1 MKTTKHSRSNSI
13 CNFITNRNYGS
24 FPVPF
29 LWLLVALDNC
39 LQTSLLWNHNNYQIC
54 YQILVIKWLHKET
67 CYCIICFYILMLVFQ
82 YGFYLLYFYVF
93 YLFKNHSGVTPLH
106 EFQEFNHSKTLVHH
120 LVLYYPTLC
129 LHRILLAP
137 SDVLPIGNF

>member
-39 LQTSLLWNHNNYQIC
+39 LQTSLL
-54 YQILVIKWLHKET
+54 
-67 CYCIICFYILMLVFQ
+67 
-82 YGFYLLYFYVF
+82 
-93 YLFKNHSGVTPLH
+93 
-106 EFQEFNHSKTLVHH
+106 
-120 LVLYYPTLC
+120 
-129 LHRILLAP
+129 
-137 SDVLPIGNF
+137 